1 MILKRSISVF
11 LLGLAGVS
19 LYLLGYQ
26 AGASG
31 RGLGGVFSPAQVA
44 TDRADTAAEDSTRA
58 AQADITGQILLLEH
72 ADLPAQFTHLLGSGA
87 WFALERYLVE
97 HHNEL
102 TPAYGVALI
111 GTVTGKINKYD
122 AVALRRVL
130 RAYLDAQPRDNGA
143 LFLLSDLQQMGGMRE
158 AALETLFE
166 ILAYPMDE
174 EVARRARR
182 QADQII
188 TVIDIE
194 LRNRGALAEREA
206 FWRHISQRVPGS
218 DRYRY
223 ELALSLAQLKR
234 WDEARRVLQETGT
247 SDIAQ
252 TTLDELSARIDNAE
266 RGLQFERDGS
276 RMLSTA
282 TAPGGAQLT
291 LLVDTGANVTSL
303 SLPALRAIA
312 ARRLQEQARIRTAA
326 GVVTTGVY
334 VVDELEVQGR
344 VFRQLRVV
352 ELPAELPGLDGLLG
366 LDVLEQLSADP
377 LSIHQSG

>member
-1 MILKRSISVF
+1 MIFRRTFAVF
-11 LLGLAGVS
+11 FFMLAGAG
-19 LYLLGYQ
+19 LYVLGYQ
-26 AGASG
+26 AGISSAAQHQALSAAPAAPDNADSAAVTDEILLVDSSG
-31 RGLGGVFSPAQVA
+31 F
-44 TDRADTAAEDSTRA
+44 DSTSGEF
-58 AQADITGQILLLEH
+58 AQLL
-72 ADLPAQFTHLLGSGA
+72 ASGA
-87 WFALERYLVE
+87 WFGLERWLVE

-102 TPAYGVALI
+102 TPQHGAALI
-111 GTVTGKINKYD
+111 RTVSGKINKYD

-130 RAYLDAQPRDNGA
+130 RAYLDVQPRDNGA

-158 AALETLFE
+158 AALETLFQV
-166 ILAYPMDE
+166 LDYPLDA
-174 EVARRARR
+174 EVAERARR

-188 TVIDIE
+188 SVIDVE

-206 FWRHISQRVPGS
+206 FWRHISQRVPAS

-223 ELALSLAQLKR
+223 ELAMSLAQLQR

-252 TTLDELSARIDNAE
+252 ATLDELAVRIDNAE
-266 RGLQFERDGS
+266 QGLQFQRDGS

-282 TAPGGAQLT
+282 VAPGGARLT

-303 SLPALRAIA
+303 SLPALRAIS
-312 ARRLQEQARIRTAA
+312 ARRLEERARIRTAS

-334 VVDELEVQGR
+334 EVAELEVQGR

-366 LDVLEQLSADP
+366 LDVLQQLSIDP
-377 LSIHQSG
+377 LAIHSG

>member
-1 MILKRSISVF
+1 MILRRTFTVF
-11 LLGLAGVS
+11 LLGAAGIG

-26 AGASG
+26 AGVSSLVEISATASAP
-31 RGLGGVFSPAQVA
+31 LAPSGGPDDTV
-44 TDRADTAAEDSTRA
+44 TD
-58 AQADITGQILLLEH
+58 QILLSQSTS
-72 ADLPAQFTHLLGSGA
+72 AGDLPAEFRQLLQSGA
-87 WFALERYLVE
+87 WFGLERWLVE
-97 HHNEL
+97 HHNDL
-102 TPAYGVALI
+102 TPEFGAALI
-111 GTVTGKINKYD
+111 RAVTGKVNKYD

-158 AALETLFE
+158 AALESLFA
-166 ILAYPMDE
+166 ILDYPLDQ
-174 EVARRARR
+174 EVAERARR

-188 TVIDIE
+188 TVIDVE

-223 ELALSLAQLKR
+223 ELALSLAQLQR

-247 SDIAQ
+247 SDVTQAS
-252 TTLDELSARIDNAE
+252 LDELRSRIDNAE
-266 RGLQFERDGS
+266 QGLQFQRDGN

-282 TAPGGAQLT
+282 IAPGGARLT

-303 SLPALRAIA
+303 SLPALRSIA
-312 ARRLQEQARIRTAA
+312 ARRLDSQARIRTAS
-326 GVVTTGVY
+326 GVVTTGVFE
-334 VVDELEVQGR
+334 VAELEVQGR
-344 VFRQLRVV
+344 VFKQLRVV

-366 LDVLEQLSADP
+366 LDVLQQLAIDP
-377 LSIHQSG
+377 LALHSG

>member
-1 MILKRSISVF
+1 MIFRRTFAVF
-11 LLGLAGVS
+11 FFMLAGAG
-19 LYLLGYQ
+19 LYVLGYQ
-26 AGASG
+26 AGISSAAQREALPSAPAAPDNADSAAVTDEILLVDSSG
-31 RGLGGVFSPAQVA
+31 F
-44 TDRADTAAEDSTRA
+44 DSTSGEF
-58 AQADITGQILLLEH
+58 AQLL
-72 ADLPAQFTHLLGSGA
+72 ASGA
-87 WFALERYLVE
+87 WFGLERWLVE

-102 TPAYGVALI
+102 TPQHGAALI
-111 GTVTGKINKYD
+111 RTVSGKINKYD

-130 RAYLDAQPRDNGA
+130 RAYLDVQPRDNGA

-158 AALETLFE
+158 AALETLFQV
-166 ILAYPMDE
+166 LDYPLDA
-174 EVARRARR
+174 EVAERARR

-188 TVIDIE
+188 SVIDVE

-206 FWRHISQRVPGS
+206 FWRHISQRVPAS

-223 ELALSLAQLKR
+223 ELAMSLAQLQR

-252 TTLDELSARIDNAE
+252 ATLDELAVRIDNAE
-266 RGLQFERDGS
+266 QGLQFQRDGS

-282 TAPGGAQLT
+282 VAPGGARLT

-303 SLPALRAIA
+303 SLPALRAIS
-312 ARRLQEQARIRTAA
+312 ARRLEERARIRTAS

-334 VVDELEVQGR
+334 EVAELEVQGR

-366 LDVLEQLSADP
+366 LDVLQQLSIDP
-377 LSIHQSG
+377 LAIHSG